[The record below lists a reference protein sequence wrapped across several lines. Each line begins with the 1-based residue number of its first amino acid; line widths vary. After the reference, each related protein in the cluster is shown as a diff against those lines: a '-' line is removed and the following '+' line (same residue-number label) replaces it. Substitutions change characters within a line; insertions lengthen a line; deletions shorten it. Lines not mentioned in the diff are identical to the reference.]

1 MSSSRSLLWG
11 VLIQSGAED
20 CISSRCTI
28 QYPGVGLVQ
37 EPSVAPAFSEED
49 LLLYEGF
56 LLNQRR
62 RRDEEVE
69 RVSLDGAK
77 MSPRVH
83 EWP

>member
-1 MSSSRSLLWG
+1 M
-11 VLIQSGAED
+11 
-20 CISSRCTI
+20 
-28 QYPGVGLVQ
+28 
-37 EPSVAPAFSEED
+37 APAFSEED